1 MGERSDKNIS
11 SLIALQKKRNKN
23 FMDKDDDKDK
33 DYEPPPKVLKQTSTK
48 KTKPSKITKQLT
60 PKQRLN
66 RLNKKIASNKLGP
79 VQNDAKH
86 SDIDAA
92 KALQSCSMAN
102 VPIAESRSNGI
113 EVQHSPAKE
122 TKADEFSHY
131 FEDEDVQIIPLRD
144 DDELH
149 QILKES
155 ANKHSQIVHSI
166 DQNAGI
172 GNKNSTKSIESD
184 IERGMLA
191 SLITKVDDINGE
203 ILGLRRQIARLE
215 AKSANVQRPNKAQST
230 FELDES
236 VFLDFESTLAAEGLP
251 IKSVRDVIAFEKRLQ
266 ETAYS
271 ATPYRQKLV
280 CITERCI

>member
-1 MGERSDKNIS
+1 MSERSVKNIS
-11 SLIALQKKRNKN
+11 SLTALQKKKNKN

-33 DYEPPPKVLKQTSTK
+33 DYEPPSKVLKQMPTK

-60 PKQRLN
+60 PKQRIN

-102 VPIAESRSNGI
+102 VSIAESSSNGI
-113 EVQHSPAKE
+113 EVQHL
-122 TKADEFSHY
+122 TKDDEFSHY
-131 FEDEDVQIIPLRD
+131 FEEEDVQIIPLRD
-144 DDELH
+144 DDKLH

-155 ANKHSQIVHSI
+155 ANKNSQIVHSI

-172 GNKNSTKSIESD
+172 WNKNSTKSSESD
-184 IERGMLA
+184 IERMLA
-191 SLITKVDDINGE
+191 SLITKVDDMNGE

-215 AKSANVQRPNKAQST
+215 AKSANVQRPNKAQSA